1 MLRLSWA
8 LTTEVN
14 SVDISTAEKMTP
26 VKNIPDT
33 AISAS
38 NEKNP
43 RDNDS
48 TGDARTAAP
57 AFKDRAPLK
66 QIMVKQTPRGW
77 FETRKQVEEKCI
89 HDSINEE
96 VRDQR
101 SPNQSCSWSFLHW
114 LSHARPGRS
123 DQHSKSSY
131 NRLMKYCRIDCD
143 QEKYVDVILNC

>member
-1 MLRLSWA
+1 MATSV
-8 LTTEVN
+8 TEVN

-66 QIMVKQTPRGW
+66 QIMVKQTPRG
-77 FETRKQVEEKCI
+77 
-89 HDSINEE
+89 
-96 VRDQR
+96 
-101 SPNQSCSWSFLHW
+101 
-114 LSHARPGRS
+114 
-123 DQHSKSSY
+123 
-131 NRLMKYCRIDCD
+131 
-143 QEKYVDVILNC
+143 